1 MCPTGAGLSHVGCQ
15 PLTCGCAAHGHASWW
30 ARFFSR
36 MLGGVTRVL
45 EMKHVS
51 SHIRVPG
58 AGLGGAEVTSFTY
71 CPRVY

>member
-1 MCPTGAGLSHVGCQ
+1 
-15 PLTCGCAAHGHASWW
+15 
-30 ARFFSR
+30 

-71 CPRVY
+71 CPRVSTDYCYVARRVVFAHADASLTPYFIVYT